1 LNFVLESSLVMFDL
15 GVVVAE
21 SMVVLAAA
29 LFELEDANQVSC
41 VCNDIVTLDKSNASS
56 NDKNNRQYLKQ

>member
-1 LNFVLESSLVMFDL
+1 MEIAQEDDNGKPCLPLF
-15 GVVVAE
+15 
-21 SMVVLAAA
+21 
-29 LFELEDANQVSC
+29 FELEDANQVSC